1 MAPRF
6 DTISFLSDYG
16 TSDEFV
22 GVVKS
27 VIRAIEPGATVI
39 DITHDVPPHDVK
51 AGSLALVRAVQYL
64 CPGVVL
70 AVVDPGVGT
79 DRRAVAIEVGDG
91 QSYLVGPD
99 NGLLAAA
106 VGMVGGAT
114 AAVELTNPEYQLAA
128 PGPTFAGR
136 DVFAPAAAHLCAG
149 VPLSELGDPV
159 DPAALLPGV
168 VPLPR
173 EEDGGLVGEILWVDR
188 FGNCQLNIGPE
199 EVDGW
204 GDRIQVRWSRPRPGS
219 RTARRVR
226 AYDELAEG
234 QVGLAVDS
242 YGLLAIVVPRAS
254 AADTL
259 GLATGDEIR
268 LVRLDDGTQEGA
280 PPDEAADRAAGQVAD
295 QAPRPATGEGLSIP
309 VTLGPRSEHRPRGRA

>member
-1 MAPRF
+1 RRRRRLLGRPVHAGGLTSPSLPAVAPRF

-114 AAVELTNPEYQLAA
+114 AAVELTNPEYQLPA

-136 DVFAPAAAHLCAG
+136 DVFAPAAAHLCNG
-149 VPLSELGDPV
+149 VPLDALGRRL
-159 DPAALLPGV
+159 DPAELVPG
-168 VPLPR
+168 
-173 EEDGGLVGEILWVDR
+173 
-188 FGNCQLNIGPE
+188 
-199 EVDGW
+199 
-204 GDRIQVRWSRPRPGS
+204 
-219 RTARRVR
+219 
-226 AYDELAEG
+226 
-234 QVGLAVDS
+234 
-242 YGLLAIVVPRAS
+242 
-254 AADTL
+254 
-259 GLATGDEIR
+259 
-268 LVRLDDGTQEGA
+268 
-280 PPDEAADRAAGQVAD
+280 
-295 QAPRPATGEGLSIP
+295 
-309 VTLGPRSEHRPRGRA
+309 